1 MSLKE
6 SLRKGAAELFPGYFA
21 LVMATGIISIAAYL
35 LGIVWLGWVL
45 FYINIVFFVILWLL
59 TIIRLIRYST
69 RLLADLKD
77 YARGP
82 GFFTLIA
89 GTSILGNQFVILAKN
104 LTASIFLWI
113 FVTILWFTLIYAFF
127 TAVTT
132 HEHKPDLEHGIH
144 GGWLVIVVA
153 TQSVS
158 ILGTLIAYKFGI
170 WQEPLLFFAFSLF
183 LLGCMLYIVL
193 ISLIFYRL
201 VFFHLAPEALTPP
214 YWVNMGAVA
223 ITTLAGARLILTAP
237 QWGFLQETLP
247 FIKGFTLFFWSTA
260 TWWLILLLILGVWLH
275 LYRRFPL
282 RYNPQYWSMV
292 FPLGMYTTSTL
303 VFAQATKLSFLELVP
318 RYFFYAALLAW
329 IITSWGLIRTI
340 KRIFT
345 SR

>member
-6 SLRKGAAELFPGYFA
+6 SLQKGTAELFPGYFA

-35 LGIVWLGWVL
+35 LGITWLGWAL

-59 TIIRLIRYST
+59 TIIRLTRYFP

-77 YARGP
+77 YGRGP
-82 GFFTLIA
+82 GFFTLVA
-89 GTSILGNQFVILAKN
+89 GTSILGNQFVILAGN
-104 LTASIFLWI
+104 LMLSIILWI
-113 FVTILWFTLIYAFF
+113 LAAILWLILIYTFF
-127 TAVTT
+127 TAVMT

-158 ILGTLIAYKFGI
+158 ILETLIAYKFGI
-170 WQEPLLFFAFSLF
+170 WHEPLLFSAFSLY
-183 LLGCMLYIVL
+183 LLGCMLYIIM

-201 VFFHLAPEALTPP
+201 VFFHLVPEALTPP

-237 QWGFLQETLP
+237 QWSFLQETLP

-260 TWWLILLLILGVWLH
+260 TWWIILLLILGAWLH
-275 LYRRFPL
+275 FIKRFPL
-282 RYNPQYWSMV
+282 RYNPQ
-292 FPLGMYTTSTL
+292 
-303 VFAQATKLSFLELVP
+303 
-318 RYFFYAALLAW
+318 
-329 IITSWGLIRTI
+329 
-340 KRIFT
+340 
-345 SR
+345 